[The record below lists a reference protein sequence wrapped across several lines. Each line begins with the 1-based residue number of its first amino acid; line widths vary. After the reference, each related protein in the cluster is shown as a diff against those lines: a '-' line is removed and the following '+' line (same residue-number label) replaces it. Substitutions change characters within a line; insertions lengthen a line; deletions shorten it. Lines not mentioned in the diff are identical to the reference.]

1 MVATPI
7 WHVRQRGEEFT
18 PAELAYKKA
27 EMGIDPDTGE
37 AIELEPED
45 PLAGLNKLLKAL
57 ESINGKTDLDKKG
70 ELRSQFYLELKRK
83 PCERISEFTTRFRTL
98 TAEMKLEG
106 IVLPP
111 AELGWFLREKLGL
124 DSIRKQL
131 LLETALQGRDRYEE
145 VEVEVLRLFKDIHT
159 ANPLYKRSQMN
170 DGKPSLMQRF
180 LAHTSQ
186 RRSSA
191 STSGSGSV
199 SSFGRGGR
207 FGGSASSVASSRPSS
222 FRSPGGRP
230 PMRQAMVAE
239 FEETEEAADY
249 EEEAEHGE
257 GDDGGEEE
265 GNLDPSL
272 VEELESGVEA
282 AAESLVTMR
291 EATSKI
297 ADLRKDRGY
306 GRVGSA
312 PGSPSK
318 AHGNQVNSSKKTSK
332 CFDCGEFGHWKGDKE
347 CQKPGARLCKPKPKM
362 KPKQVLIAET
372 LNTEH
377 QVENVK
383 DDPPIHEVQ
392 MVGLVPHCTLSE
404 ALVADDAPPKLEK
417 ASLKLADDKRLV
429 GALDSACNRACTGPT
444 RSNEFVAKLMNEAPK
459 EIVSLIKRERE
470 QELFRFGNGHGW

>member
-1 MVATPI
+1 MLLHLRAGLPVREFHLVLNTSIPFASAEPTSLSLPLRS
-7 WHVRQRGEEFT
+7 WPKMRRARVLGSKSRHGTENNLAARWLLRQSGVVRQRGEEFT

-27 EMGIDPDTGE
+27 EMDRDPDTGDE
-37 AIELEPED
+37 IELEPED

-106 IVLPP
+106 IILPP

-131 LLETALQGRDRYEE
+131 LETALQGRHRYEE
-145 VEVEVLRLFKDIHT
+145 VEVEVLRLFKDIDT
-159 ANPLYKRSQMN
+159 ADPLYKRSQMN

-180 LAHTSQ
+180 LAHTSHQ
-186 RRSSA
+186 RSSA

-222 FRSPGGRP
+222 FRNSGGRP

-239 FEETEEAADY
+239 FEEAEEAADY
-249 EEEAEHGE
+249 EEEAEPAEGE
-257 GDDGGEEE
+257 DGGPQSLEEVLQTE
-265 GNLDPSL
+265 AEQLASEIQMLEEDGNLDPSL

-291 EATSKI
+291 EARSKI

-318 AHGNQVNSSKKTSK
+318 PHGNQMNSSKKTSK
-332 CFDCGEFGHWKGDKE
+332 CFDCGEFGHWKGV
-347 CQKPGARLCKPKPKM
+347 RNL
-362 KPKQVLIAET
+362 
-372 LNTEH
+372 
-377 QVENVK
+377 
-383 DDPPIHEVQ
+383 VQ
-392 MVGLVPHCTLSE
+392 
-404 ALVADDAPPKLEK
+404 DF
-417 ASLKLADDKRLV
+417 ASR
-429 GALDSACNRACTGPT
+429 NPR
-444 RSNEFVAKLMNEAPK
+444 
-459 EIVSLIKRERE
+459 
-470 QELFRFGNGHGW
+470 